1 MSELQALVERMFDE
15 IVNEGNLEV
24 ADELFAQDFVD
35 HGPLGEMRGIDAFKQ
50 AVAVWRAGVPDV
62 RCTVENW
69 FEAGDMA
76 AWNIRVRGTHTGEM
90 MGIPPTGRSV
100 DYVTP
105 NIARF
110 AGGRAAEHW
119 ADQGMFQFLTQIGAI
134 SPPPGG

>member
-15 IVNEGNLEV
+15 IVNEGNLDV

-76 AWNIRVRGTHTGEM
+76 AWNIRVRGT
-90 MGIPPTGRSV
+90 
-100 DYVTP
+100 
-105 NIARF
+105 
-110 AGGRAAEHW
+110 
-119 ADQGMFQFLTQIGAI
+119 L
-134 SPPPGG
+134 